1 MQLGHGRRLVSGR
14 TVAAHGGGGRTE
26 MEMEAG
32 GRTGSAGGL
41 AVGRRRW
48 TVDGGRQWTVVGRTR
63 VGVRTGRTKVKSGV
77 L

>member
-48 TVDGGRQWTVVGRTR
+48 TVDGRTR
-63 VGVRTGRTKVKSGV
+63 VGVWTGRTKVKSGV

>member
-1 MQLGHGRRLVSGR
+1 
-14 TVAAHGGGGRTE
+14 

-41 AVGRRRW
+41 PVGRRRW
-48 TVDGGRQWTVVGRTR
+48 TVDGGRRWMVVGRTR
-63 VGVRTGRTKVKSGV
+63 LGVRTGRTKVKSGV